1 MNNVPD
7 PLMALNSQFS
17 IVTLDDFCAEIVED
31 PPPLETV
38 CVYSLGM
45 IEVIK
50 LSIWPQKCVFLKC
63 L

>member
-17 IVTLDDFCAEIVED
+17 IVTLDDFCAEIVDD

-38 CVYSLGM
+38 CACIRWVC
-45 IEVIK
+45 II
-50 LSIWPQKCVFLKC
+50 ICLKNI

>member
-1 MNNVPD
+1 MNNIPV

-17 IVTLDDFCAEIVED
+17 IVTLEDFCAEIVED

-45 IEVIK
+45 YYNMTKRNIVK
-50 LSIWPQKCVFLKC
+50 NANL
-63 L
+63 